1 MTYEERVLYHE
12 GREKLAALRAE
23 LESGAPSGSISRAQ
37 ALEILGLLEFFTDR
51 ISPERWDR
59 ALEAIAEEAARRADI
74 LAARRN

>member
-23 LESGAPSGSISRAQ
+23 LESGDAAGTISRGQ
-37 ALEILGLLEFFTDR
+37 ALEILGLLEFFADR
-51 ISPERWDR
+51 VSPERWDR
-59 ALEAIAEEAARRADI
+59 ALDAIAEEAARRADV

>member
-23 LESGAPSGSISRAQ
+23 LESGAPSGAISRGQ
-37 ALEILGLLEFFTDR
+37 ALEILGLLEFFADR
-51 ISPERWDR
+51 VSPERWDR

-74 LAARRN
+74 LSARRN

>member
-23 LESGAPSGSISRAQ
+23 LESGDGGGQISRAQ
-37 ALEILGLLEFFTDR
+37 AIEILGLLEFFADR
-51 ISPERWDR
+51 VSPERWDR
-59 ALEAIAEEAARRADI
+59 ALEAIADEAARRADI

>member
-1 MTYEERVLYHE
+1 MTYEERARYHE

-23 LESGAPSGSISRAQ
+23 LESGDPSGRITRAE
-37 ALEILGLLEFFTDR
+37 ALEILGLLEFFADR
-51 ISPERWDR
+51 VSPERWDR

>member
-23 LESGAPSGSISRAQ
+23 LESGDPSGSISRAQ
-37 ALEILGLLEFFTDR
+37 ALEIIGLLEFFAER
-51 ISPERWDR
+51 VSPERWDR

>member
-1 MTYEERVLYHE
+1 MTYEERVQYHE

-23 LESGAPSGSISRAQ
+23 LESGDPSGSISRAQ